1 MKKELRE
8 NYPVCR
14 WPSGWEGNTRHFV
27 VDNIIV
33 NEARTHI
40 LLVRR
45 AAKEIEGGKW
55 ALPGG
60 YVDPDETVA
69 GAATKETEEEASVPA
84 EALGSIALFRIVDNP
99 DRVGEAAQ
107 NISAVFVSVVPD
119 NIVESHLAAQTPD
132 PDGGTDEAR
141 WWHRLDGLPEMAFDH
156 RQIIAEFTANPTTY
170 PLEIFMSTARPA

>member
-1 MKKELRE
+1 MKKALQE

-14 WPSGWEGNTRHFV
+14 WPSGWEGNTRHLV

-45 AAKEIEGGKW
+45 AANEIEEGKW

-60 YVDPDETVA
+60 YVDPNETVV
-69 GAATKETEEEASVPA
+69 GAAIKETEEEASVPA
-84 EALGSIALFRIVDNP
+84 EAIGSIALFRIVDNP
-99 DRVGEAAQ
+99 DRRGEAAQ
-107 NISAVFVSVVPD
+107 NISAVFVSVIPD
-119 NIVESHLAAQTPD
+119 HIVQNHVLNQTPD
-132 PDGGTDEAR
+132 PDGGTEEAR

-156 RQIIAEFTANPTTY
+156 REIIAEFTANPQTY
-170 PLEIFMSTARPA
+170 PLDLFISTARPS